1 MNFLDKLNNLMDE
14 RGLNRNTLS
23 VRSGIPYTTIDS
35 FYKKGFE
42 NAKLSTIQKLA
53 DFFDTTLDY
62 LMRDEISD
70 PSFGKTSGFS
80 FSLQEKAIIEKYRK
94 LDTHGHQVVSFL
106 LDAEYER
113 VRDIMA
119 AIQGE
124 ASGTSG
130 TIAVPLLRDAL
141 SRKEVGT
148 IPVTA
153 SGEIRSDERDL
164 VALPVT
170 EDTMAPLLNPGDK
183 LIVRQQSS
191 LDKED
196 FAVVLLDGMQ
206 VVCKMVVKEGD
217 SFRLFPLDKKLEE
230 MVIHKDEI
238 KKKRFEIVGRVVKTI
253 QAG

>member
-1 MNFLDKLNNLMDE
+1 MIFGDRLTELRKENGFKTRKE
-14 RGLNRNTLS
+14 FCEII
-23 VRSGIPYTTIDS
+23 GIP
-35 FYKKGFE
+35 E
-42 NAKLSTIQKLA
+42 
-53 DFFDTTLDY
+53 TTLRNYEKGEREPGHVFIKQMSEFFNVSADY
-62 LMRDEISD
+62 LLGLTDIKTILPNLDISK
-70 PSFGKTSGFS
+70 SEA
-80 FSLQEKAIIEKYRK
+80 LMIEKYNK
-94 LDTHGHQVVSFL
+94 LDTHGRQVVSFL

-191 LDKED
+191 LDRED
-196 FAVVLLDGMQ
+196 FAVVLLDGVQ
-206 VVCKMVVKEGD
+206 VVCKKVVKEGD